1 MLIAQL
7 TDLHI
12 KQSGKLAYQKVD
24 TLGCLRRAIDHI
36 NHLNPMPDRVIIT
49 GDLAD
54 FGHPSEYQLLVSEL
68 QRLKP
73 LVRVVPGN
81 HDNRTHLR
89 DALQGWLAFDTP
101 ECCNFSEPL
110 GGYQLIGLDT
120 AVPGQPYGMLSQ
132 ASLQW
137 LDEQLSA
144 VTPHPALLFMHH
156 PPMTVGLHHMD
167 VQNLQNSDALYDVLR
182 SHPHVAG
189 IVVGHV
195 HRPIVA
201 TWHRIPVW
209 IGPSHS
215 HAVTLDL
222 DPQAPACF
230 SLEPRAIQLFRLE
243 PSGICSHI
251 SYIDAVDG
259 PYPFFDDNHRLID

>member
-36 NHLNPMPDRVIIT
+36 NQLNPMPDRVVIT
-49 GDLAD
+49 ADLAD
-54 FGHPSEYQLLVSEL
+54 FDHPSEYQLLVAEL
-68 QRLKP
+68 KRLKP
-73 LVRVVPGN
+73 P
-81 HDNRTHLR
+81 
-89 DALQGWLAFDTP
+89 
-101 ECCNFSEPL
+101 
-110 GGYQLIGLDT
+110 
-120 AVPGQPYGMLSQ
+120 VPGQPYGMLSQ
-132 ASLQW
+132 TSLQW
-137 LDEQLSA
+137 LDEQLAA
-144 VTPHPALLFMHH
+144 VAPHPALLLMHH
-156 PPMTVGLHHMD
+156 PPMTVGLQHMD
-167 VQNLQNSDALYDVLR
+167 VQNMRNSDQLYAVLQ
-182 SHPHVAG
+182 SHPHV
-189 IVVGHV
+189 VDHV

-209 IGPSHS
+209 VGPSHS

-243 PSGICSHI
+243 PGGIFSHI

-259 PYPFFDDNHRLID
+259 PYPFFDNNHRLID